1 MDRIINNTQLVAAE
15 ERRGEERGTLPCR
28 TTKGREEVCTAAAR
42 RGMKTRAAA
51 AVLRITILHG
61 ERRSE
66 TRSDSGGRGPILASN
81 WPPLSLTSKN
91 QKQRNAPRTP
101 PRPREKATREGERDE
116 GR

>member
-15 ERRGEERGTLPCR
+15 ERGTLPCR
-28 TTKGREEVCTAAAR
+28 TMKGREEVCTAAAR

-81 WPPLSLTSKN
+81 WHPLSLTSKN

-101 PRPREKATREGERDE
+101 PRPREKATREGERVS
-116 GR
+116 GPTCQ

>member
-51 AVLRITILHG
+51 AVLRFRRPGSRFWQATGKDFPSFLDEQEPEAT
-61 ERRSE
+61 ERSSNAAEAQRE
-66 TRSDSGGRGPILASN
+66 GDEGGRKRRGKVGGP
-81 WPPLSLTSKN
+81 TC
-91 QKQRNAPRTP
+91 Q
-101 PRPREKATREGERDE
+101 
-116 GR
+116 

>member
-61 ERRSE
+61 ERKSE
-66 TRSDSGGRGPILASN
+66 TDSGGRGPILASN